1 MLDEFETFFQAHQYT
16 IGALGVLANFSAVVV
31 ALAVAL
37 ISQRAR
43 RPRISARVYVSK
55 MLHST
60 LEGKP
65 KPTYVTVS
73 ITNKG
78 LLPAQIPFAFF
89 GWRLPFSR
97 DGWMVNPWDYS
108 AADTWVPQKK
118 YPIEIKSRGS
128 ETFFI
133 AEKSVFQ
140 KSMGEIF
147 KSMNWSQSLRARW
160 LHVVILMDDGQRF
173 KATLV
178 S

>member
-1 MLDEFETFFQAHQYT
+1 MFDEFEKFFEAHQYT
-16 IGALGVLANFSAVVV
+16 TRALGVIANFSAVVV

-37 ISQRAR
+37 ISQRANR
-43 RPRISARVYVSK
+43 TRISARVYISK

-78 LLPAQIPFAFF
+78 LMPALIPFAFF

-97 DGWMVNPWDYS
+97 DGWTVNPWDYS
-108 AADTWVPQKK
+108 ATDPWVPQKK
-118 YPIEIKSRGS
+118 YPLEIKSRGS
-128 ETFFI
+128 EIFFI

-140 KSMGEIF
+140 SSMGKF
-147 KSMNWSQSLRARW
+147 SNL
-160 LHVVILMDDGQRF
+160 
-173 KATLV
+173 
-178 S
+178 